1 MNDLKI
7 LTCLLVVLEILDI
20 ILGRLH
26 VRLDVSLGNIS
37 SLPDVKRVVGSLDNE
52 DCPGIELLGLLSLV
66 EIIHLDPA
74 RNFIWVFWLVG

>member
-1 MNDLKI
+1 MNDLEI

-37 SLPDVKRVVGSLDNE
+37 SLPNVKRVVGSLDNE
-52 DCPGIELLGLLSLV
+52 HRPGIKLLGLFSLV
-66 EIIHLDPA
+66 KIIHLDST